1 MSKYSVD
8 FDDEADDQEQQMV
21 VNPQPQIN
29 APQSETNKY
38 SVDFESVVDESKQD
52 IIEEP
57 DNTTPILDEVVMPT
71 GTIEDETVEP
81 TSIIEE
87 EEEEVYSTSTQ
98 TDMSLQQ
105 KFDPIILDLLERDK
119 TVVMTEINRLEVDDL
134 TDEER
139 AEFKERAEKANLLLP
154 YAEER
159 TDYAFE
165 IAEREGL
172 PDPSMAQTGETD
184 ELLYGAKANPL
195 KMAIGY
201 QERYLD
207 KLDRA
212 KENLQYEL
220 SKTGVYA
227 NEARKASIVSLMQQA
242 QTNSALD
249 LNTIDYIVFG
259 GEFLPFYGAFLAV
272 RDIPE
277 NVKEARKSWQEGRTK
292 EAALIGGLMTLEVGA
307 SIFSAKVAVK
317 ALRGKVGTKSQST
330 IDTID
335 SIKSADE
342 AELTKRI
349 KAADESAE
357 ANPEIAE
364 RLIKEFEKSIGGK
377 SISKI
382 EDGKL
387 VPDFDEAKRQGLLIA
402 KEVHNLQDDRL
413 KEFVDAIR
421 SNDSKKIAELE
432 KKHGIGSEQ
441 VFAILEENSE
451 GLMNPLLKAD
461 KFNSIVAIASDLQ
474 KKNPKAFSKDK
485 TIIENLFNLA
495 VKQDIAENNE
505 LAEVLSKYNINFD
518 EFVLTVVGSGSEA
531 GRTLQKLGQLR
542 SGGAIK
548 IDRKKNAALEGS
560 QNPFMSFWRR
570 AENIRRGGMVSM
582 IKTAARNFQS
592 GTIRMGLETLE
603 NISDTTILA
612 MSDEFNTFRNAG
624 KIKAS
629 IRAMSAGGKTL
640 VSPENWKG
648 SMGALKR
655 IYATPGLSR
664 ELTEYLLDRPEFVD
678 QYAAL
683 FDNVN
688 EVRRSTGA
696 GKGMVGDKQ
705 LSAVEDVVSLLNTP
719 NRIQEFVIRRGVFIG
734 ELERLVKRDYGID
747 LIESLEG
754 GKMTDLINNVGLEA
768 GKGVPKFEELIESA
782 TKRALDV
789 TYAKAPD
796 VKIFNETSNFL
807 TRTGLTAVT
816 TPFPRFM
823 FNSIELMGQY
833 SAGAFNPAI
842 KHALGMKKGPLD
854 AKDRQNI
861 SRNLSGLVAITAAY
875 QYRISDGAPSEYQL
889 VEGGELESGEEA
901 TIDTAAQFPMRQFL
915 WIAEAMKR
923 LDPSVIDYIPQTR
936 LMKEVGAIGEG
947 DSTFDQWFDGR
958 EAADVFLGQSGRTAN
973 ASVFVREI
981 ADILGGKGMEDIT
994 GAEARDKAIG
1004 RALGNYVRTYLIPI
1018 TQIVEIQ
1025 RMVGVRPSEY
1035 IDASTDERITIGGQ
1049 VKRSLDQSGITTLF
1063 NPRKEF
1069 DRPSREFVLT
1079 EGNKRIRQPLSFAL
1093 GITSYKKGDKDAEFL
1108 IKYGFEEKDLNSRE
1122 TGSVQR
1128 EENRLM
1134 SEYIPM
1140 IAENG
1145 RIAAREARQNYK
1157 TQSYQYKE
1165 NNTIEEHVYAAV
1177 RAALDVQVKTTRSN
1191 LIGEDKY
1198 DTAPEH
1204 IKERKKFDRF
1214 SPAIRAQ
1221 AQRMFYGE
1229 VGELPDPTDIDDLES
1244 LRYYAEEYIK
1254 DYTEK

>member
-1 MSKYSVD
+1 MSEFTFEFKNQSNT
-8 FDDEADDQEQQMV
+8 EEQETV

-29 APQSETNKY
+29 VPSSNSNEFT
-38 SVDFESVVDESKQD
+38 FEFGNSKQD
-52 IIEEP
+52 PIEEEY
-57 DNTTPILDEVVMPT
+57 DTTPILNEV
-71 GTIEDETVEP
+71 VEP
-81 TSIIEE
+81 TSTLDEENLEPTNIIID

-98 TDMSLQQ
+98 TNIALEQ
-105 KFDPIILDLLERDK
+105 KFDPILVDLLGRDK
-119 TVVMTEINRLEVDDL
+119 DKVMAEISRLESPDGL
-134 TDEER
+134 KPEEIEEFEER
-139 AEFKERAEKANLLLP
+139 AKQANLLLP
-154 YAEER
+154 YAQER
-159 TDYAFE
+159 TDFQFAAAKTF
-165 IAEREGL
+165 GL
-172 PDPSMAQTGETD
+172 PPPSLAQTSEMD
-184 ELLYGAKANPL
+184 ELLLGVKSDPL
-195 KMAIGY
+195 QMAIGY
-201 QERYLD
+201 QERYLE
-207 KLDRA
+207 KLDQA
-212 KENLQYEL
+212 KQDLQYEL
-220 SKTGVYA
+220 SKTGIYA
-227 NEARKASIVSLMQQA
+227 NEARKASIIKLMQEA
-242 QTNSALD
+242 RTNDALD
-249 LNTIDYIVFG
+249 LNTINYIVFG
-259 GEFLPFYGAFLAV
+259 GEFLPFYGAFLAI

-277 NVKEARKSWQEGRTK
+277 NVRLAREAWEEGRVG
-292 EAALIGGLMTLEVGA
+292 EAALYGGAMMLEVGA
-307 SIFSAKVAVK
+307 SIFSAKVLVTPLK
-317 ALRGKVGTKSQST
+317 GMIGTKSQST
-330 IDTID
+330 IDKMN
-335 SIKSADE
+335 SIRTADKAEIE
-342 AELTKRI
+342 ARI
-349 KAADESAE
+349 KAADEAAE
-357 ANPEIAE
+357 VNPEIAE
-364 RLIKEFEKSIGGK
+364 QLIKEFEASIGGK
-377 SISKI
+377 SISKTV
-382 EDGKL
+382 DGKL
-387 VPDFDEAKRQGLLIA
+387 VLDFDAAKKQGLLIA
-402 KEVHNLQDDRL
+402 KEVHNLQDERL
-413 KEFVDAIR
+413 REFVDAIR
-421 SNDSKKIAELE
+421 ANDSKKIAELE

-451 GLMNPLLKAD
+451 GLMNPLLKPD

-485 TIIENLFNLA
+485 TIIENLFELA
-495 VKQDIAENNE
+495 VRQDITENNE
-505 LAEVLSKYNINFD
+505 LADTLAKYNINFD

-548 IDRKKNAALEGS
+548 IDRKKNEALEGR
-560 QNPFMSFWRR
+560 QNPFFSFWRR

-612 MSDEFNTFRNAG
+612 MSNEFNTLKNAG

-629 IRAMSAGGKTL
+629 IKAISVGGKTI

-648 SMGALKR
+648 SMAALKR
-655 IYATPGLSR
+655 IYATPGLSK
-664 ELTEYLLDRPEFVD
+664 ELTQYILDRPEFIE
-678 QYAAL
+678 QYKAL

-688 EVRRSTGA
+688 EVRRNTGA
-696 GKGMVGDKQ
+696 GKGMLGDKQ

-747 LIESLEG
+747 LMEALES

-796 VKIFNETSNFL
+796 INIFNETSNFL
-807 TRTGLTAVT
+807 TRTGLTAIT

-875 QYRISDGAPSEYQL
+875 QYRISDGAPSDYKL
-889 VEGGELESGEEA
+889 IEGGED
-901 TIDTAAQFPMRQFL
+901 TNIDTTAQFPMRQFL

-923 LDPSVIDYIPQTR
+923 LDPAAVDYIPQTR

-947 DSTFDQWFDGR
+947 DSTFDQWFDPR
-958 EAADVFLGQSGRTAN
+958 EAADVFLGQSGRVGN
-973 ASVFVREI
+973 ASIFVREI
-981 ADILGGKGMEDIT
+981 ADILGGRGMEDIT

-1004 RALGNYVRTYLIPI
+1004 RALGNYLRTYLIPV
-1018 TQIVEIQ
+1018 TQVVEIQ
-1025 RMVGVRPSEY
+1025 RMIGVRPSEY
-1035 IDASTDERITIGGQ
+1035 IDASTDDRITIGSQ
-1049 VKRSLDQSGITTLF
+1049 IKRSLDQSGITTLF
-1063 NPRKEF
+1063 DPSSEF
-1069 DRPSREFVLT
+1069 EMPSREFVLT
-1079 EGNKRIRQPLSFAL
+1079 PENKRINLPLSFAL
-1093 GITSYKKGDKDAEFL
+1093 GITSFKKGDEDAEFL

-1134 SEYIPM
+1134 SQYIPM

-1145 RIAAREARQNYK
+1145 RIAAREARKNYR
-1157 TQSYQYKE
+1157 TQSYRYKE

-1177 RAALDVQVKTTRSN
+1177 RAALDTQIKSTRRN
-1191 LIGEDKY
+1191 LIGEGKY

-1204 IKERKKFDRF
+1204 VQYRKKFDRF
-1214 SPAIRAQ
+1214 SKAIRAQ

-1229 VGELPDPTDIDDLES
+1229 VGEFPDPTDVNDLES
-1244 LRYYAEEYIK
+1244 LIYYAQEYIA

>member
-8 FDDEADDQEQQMV
+8 FDDEAVDQEQQTV
-21 VNPQPQIN
+21 ANPQPQIN

-38 SVDFESVVDESKQD
+38 SVDFETVVDELQQD
-52 IIEEP
+52 PIEES
-57 DNTTPILDEVVMPT
+57 DNTTPILDEVVT
-71 GTIEDETVEP
+71 P
-81 TSIIEE
+81 TSTIDEENVDQTNTIID

-98 TDMSLQQ
+98 TNIALEQE
-105 KFDPIILDLLERDK
+105 FDPIILDLLERDK
-119 TVVMTEINRLEVDDL
+119 NVVMTELDRLEKGEL
-134 TDEER
+134 TPEER

-154 YAEER
+154 YAQER
-159 TDYAFE
+159 TDYAFA
-165 IAEREGL
+165 IGERL
-172 PDPSMAQTGETD
+172 NIPVSMAQTSEMD
-184 ELLYGAKANPL
+184 ELLLGAKSDPL
-195 KMAIGY
+195 QMAIGY

-212 KENLQYEL
+212 KGNLQYEL
-220 SKTGVYA
+220 SKTGIYA
-227 NEARKASIVSLMQQA
+227 NEARKASIIKLMQA
-242 QTNSALD
+242 AKTNDALD

-277 NVKEARKSWQEGRTK
+277 NVKLAREAWEEGRTG
-292 EAALIGGLMTLEVGA
+292 EAALLGGAMTLEVGA
-307 SIFSAKVAVK
+307 SIFSARAVVK
-317 ALRGKVGTKSQST
+317 GFKSVFGIKSQST
-330 IDTID
+330 LDKMN
-335 SIKSADE
+335 SIRKADK
-342 AELTKRI
+342 AELEARV
-349 KAADESAE
+349 KAADETAE

-364 RLIKEFEKSIGGK
+364 RLIKEFEKSIGGN
-377 SISKI
+377 SISKMV
-382 EDGKL
+382 DGKL
-387 VPDFDEAKRQGLLIA
+387 VLDFDAAKKQGLLIA
-402 KEVHNLQDDRL
+402 KEVHNLQDERL
-413 KEFVDAIR
+413 KEFVAAIR

-485 TIIENLFNLA
+485 TIIENLFELA
-495 VKQDIAENNE
+495 VKQDITENNE
-505 LAEVLSKYNINFD
+505 LADVLSKYNINFD

-548 IDRKKNAALEGS
+548 IDRKKNAALESS

-592 GTIRMGLETLE
+592 GTIRMSLETLE

-612 MSDEFNTFRNAG
+612 MSDEFNTFKNAG

-629 IRAMSAGGKTL
+629 IKAIGAGGKTL

-648 SMGALKR
+648 SMAALKR
-655 IYATPGLSR
+655 IYATPGLSK
-664 ELTEYLLDRPEFVD
+664 ELTQYILDRPEFVN

-688 EVRRSTGA
+688 EVRRNTGA
-696 GKGMVGDKQ
+696 GKGMIGDKQ

-747 LIESLEG
+747 LIEALEG

-768 GKGVPKFEELIESA
+768 GKGVPRFEELIESA

-796 VKIFNETSNFL
+796 VSIFNETSNFL

-889 VEGGELESGEEA
+889 IEGGELESGEEA
-901 TIDTAAQFPMRQFL
+901 NIDTAAQFPMRQFL

-923 LDPSVIDYIPQTR
+923 LDPAAIDYIPQTR

-958 EAADVFLGQSGRTAN
+958 EAAEVFLGQSGRTAN

-981 ADILGGKGMEDIT
+981 ADILGGRGMEDIT

-1004 RALGNYVRTYLIPI
+1004 RALGNYIRTYLIPI
-1018 TQIVEIQ
+1018 TQVVEIQ
-1025 RMVGVRPSEY
+1025 RMIGVRPSEY

-1063 NPRKEF
+1063 NPSAEF

-1079 EGNKRIRQPLSFAL
+1079 EDNKRIRQPLSFAL
-1093 GITSYKKGDKDAEFL
+1093 GITSYKKGDEDAEFL

-1134 SEYIPM
+1134 SQYIPM

-1145 RIAAREARQNYK
+1145 RIAARQARNNYR

-1165 NNTIEEHVYAAV
+1165 NNTLEEHVYSAV
-1177 RAALDVQVKTTRSN
+1177 RAALDVQVKTTRRN
-1191 LIGEDKY
+1191 LIGEDKF

-1204 IKERKKFDRF
+1204 IQYRKKFDRF
-1214 SPAIRAQ
+1214 SKAIRAQ

-1229 VGELPDPTDIDDLES
+1229 VGELPDPTDVDDLES
-1244 LRYYAEEYIK
+1244 LIYYAEEYIA

>member
-1 MSKYSVD
+1 MD
-8 FDDEADDQEQQMV
+8 GDETEQQQP
-21 VNPQPQIN
+21 VNVPTQTN
-29 APQSETNKY
+29 TAPDLQSNEF
-38 SVDFESVVDESKQD
+38 DFELMEHDEKEESVNTETY
-52 IIEEP
+52 
-57 DNTTPILDEVVMPT
+57 DNRPILNEKVTPFT
-71 GTIEDETVEP
+71 SLEEFSYEEEQVE
-81 TSIIEE
+81 EE

-98 TDMSLQQ
+98 TEMSLEQ
-105 KFDPIILDLLERDK
+105 KFDPIILDLLVRDK
-119 TVVMTEINRLEVDDL
+119 DKVM
-134 TDEER
+134 
-139 AEFKERAEKANLLLP
+139 ANKFNDKKIKVL
-154 YAEER
+154 
-159 TDYAFE
+159 
-165 IAEREGL
+165 
-172 PDPSMAQTGETD
+172 QTSETD
-184 ELLYGAKANPL
+184 EALLGVKANPL
-195 KMAIGY
+195 QMAIGY
-201 QERYLD
+201 EERYLD
-207 KLDRA
+207 KLDKA
-212 KENLQYEL
+212 KQDLQYEL
-220 SKTGVYA
+220 SKTGIYA

-242 QTNSALD
+242 QTNDALD
-249 LNTIDYIVFG
+249 LNTINYIVFG

-307 SIFSAKVAVK
+307 GLLGAKVLVK
-317 ALRGKVGTKSQST
+317 PLVSSRFGTKTSST

-335 SIKSADE
+335 SIKSADK
-342 AELTKRI
+342 AELETRI
-349 KAADESAE
+349 KAADESAK

-485 TIIENLFNLA
+485 TIIENLFELA

-560 QNPFMSFWRR
+560 QNPFFSFWRR

-603 NISDTTILA
+603 NLSDTTILA
-612 MSDEFNTFRNAG
+612 MSDEFNTFKNAG

-629 IRAMSAGGKTL
+629 IRAMGAGGKTL

-1145 RIAAREARQNYK
+1145 RIAAREARQNYR